1 MSYIL
6 SQIFG
11 IISSAAAILS
21 LQTKNI
27 KHVLICQLLCNSTG
41 AVSYILTGGL
51 SGCGIYVIA
60 ILQSL
65 IYSVYRIKEKK
76 APKILAAVF
85 IASYIICSVL
95 TYRVPYDLLSAAAAM
110 TCAFALIQEN
120 SSVYR
125 IFILMNG
132 LIWLVYDFILGAY
145 TMMFSHI
152 ATVVSATIGIIR
164 FDIKKKK

>member
-1 MSYIL
+1 M
-6 SQIFG
+6 
-11 IISSAAAILS
+11 
-21 LQTKNI
+21 I
-27 KHVLICQLLCNSTG
+27 KSRTD
-41 AVSYILTGGL
+41 
-51 SGCGIYVIA
+51 IA
-60 ILQSL
+60 SPYGVYNFIGKRHLKIRFYCI

-76 APKILAAVF
+76 APKILAAIF

-95 TYRVPYDLLSAAAAM
+95 TYCVPYDLLSAAAAM
-110 TCAFALIQEN
+110 TCAFAFIQEN